1 MAQVWTGFGFGVGA
15 TAVIAAALAAPLAA
29 QAAKV
34 DYLDAYYIPDSV
46 QELTDPELTEA
57 LESEEGDG
65 FGVKLALSL
74 TDSIFFA
81 GEYQATE
88 NDFVVDG
95 TNIEATVDLSRVG
108 VGYNSTLPLY
118 VLVEYIKPDYG
129 FSEEPGVAL
138 PEEGFGAHLG
148 LKFDVIE
155 FLTLE
160 ARGGYLDL
168 GDYDG
173 FEYLGGLA
181 LNLDRGL
188 ALYADY
194 HVIDIENSDDIGI
207 KTSDLRTG
215 LRFSF

>member
-1 MAQVWTGFGFGVGA
+1 MRQVGIGVGT
-15 TAVIAAALAAPLAA
+15 TAAIAVTLAAPFAA
-29 QAAKV
+29 QAANM

-46 QELTDPELTEA
+46 LEIKDPALTEA

-88 NDFVVDG
+88 NDFDVDG
-95 TNIEATVDLSRVG
+95 TSVQGTVDLSRVG

-118 VLVEYIKPDYG
+118 VLLEYVNADYG
-129 FSEEPGVAL
+129 FSSGDATATLDEA
-138 PEEGFGAHLG
+138 GFAAHLG

-160 ARGGYLDL
+160 ARGGYMDI

-173 FEYLGGLA
+173 FEYLGGIA
-181 LNLDRGL
+181 LNLDRGF

-194 HVIDIENSDDIGI
+194 HVIDIENADDQGL

>member
-1 MAQVWTGFGFGVGA
+1 MRQVGI
-15 TAVIAAALAAPLAA
+15 AVFAAVLAAPFAA
-29 QAAKV
+29 QAAQL
-34 DYLDAYYIPDSV
+34 DYLDAYYIPDSTL
-46 QELTDPELTEA
+46 EFTDPALTDA

-88 NDFVVDG
+88 TEFDVAG
-95 TNIEATVDLSRVG
+95 TAVEGTVDLSRVG
-108 VGYNSTLPLY
+108 VGYNTSIPLY
-118 VLVEYIKPDYG
+118 VLVEYVQADYG
-129 FSEEPGVAL
+129 FSSGDADATLDEA
-138 PEEGFGAHLG
+138 GFAAHLG

-155 FLTLE
+155 LLTLE
-160 ARGGYLDL
+160 ARGGYLDI

-181 LNLDRGL
+181 LSLDRGF

-194 HVIDIENSDDIGI
+194 HVIDIENADDQGL

-215 LRFSF
+215 VRFSF